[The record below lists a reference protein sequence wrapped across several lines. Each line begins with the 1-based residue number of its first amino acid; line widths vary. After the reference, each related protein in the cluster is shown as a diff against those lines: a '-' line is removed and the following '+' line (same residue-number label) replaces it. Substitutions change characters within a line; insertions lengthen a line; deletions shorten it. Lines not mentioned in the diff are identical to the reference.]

1 MKHSIDINRV
11 IDVFRSISKTEE
23 IDERAAVFCHSAK
36 ETVEVPNLIGYNLSE
51 VNNVAAAYG
60 LNVSVKGASTTSD
73 ALSTQQSM
81 PEGTKVS
88 EGTVVTVTFAAQTG
102 IAD

>member
-1 MKHSIDINRV
+1 M
-11 IDVFRSISKTEE
+11 
-23 IDERAAVFCHSAK
+23 
-36 ETVEVPNLIGYNLSE
+36 
-51 VNNVAAAYG
+51 NNVASAYG

-73 ALSTQQSM
+73 ALSTQQSLS
-81 PEGTKVS
+81 EGTKVS